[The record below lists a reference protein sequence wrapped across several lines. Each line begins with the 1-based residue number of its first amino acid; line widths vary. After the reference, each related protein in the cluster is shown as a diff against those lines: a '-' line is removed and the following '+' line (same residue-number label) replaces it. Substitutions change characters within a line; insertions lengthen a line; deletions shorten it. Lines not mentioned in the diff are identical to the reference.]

1 MSNWEV
7 SLVEHDYLL
16 GIVFTGKTRH
26 FNQL

>member
-16 GIVFTGKTRH
+16 GIVFTEKTRH